1 MNENETQRNESK
13 HNLNSFSIFI
23 NYSTKQLFRK
33 KRNFQNTRDE
43 FSFQD
48 FFMILA
54 ISNFIQHCTKLM
66 IKQVFQSLKIK

>member
-1 MNENETQRNESK
+1 MKTK
-13 HNLNSFSIFI
+13 HKEMKVNTISIHFLFL
-23 NYSTKQLFRK
+23 STILQKQLFRK

-54 ISNFIQHCTKLM
+54 ISNFIQHCTKIM